1 MECRSRLWEGPEVG
15 KGGSCGHKSWLEEGE
30 GLSKPGVS
38 PDSRKPLPT
47 AKQRTGPRNVHRDWG
62 GGLG

>member
-1 MECRSRLWEGPEVG
+1 MGRTQ
-15 KGGSCGHKSWLEEGE
+15 GGERGLSVSSYGHKSWLEEGE

-38 PDSRKPLPT
+38 PDSWKPLPS

-62 GGLG
+62 GLG